1 MSVCTQNPFPASKP
15 CRTCSPALACHLIPH
30 GHPLG
35 PKGLLHQPIRTSG
48 LSMDDAEVLDGQ
60 HSSACCGF
68 YSLQDIR
75 KDVSPL
81 VVARW
86 AAPSL
91 KASGAPCL
99 QMELVGAVGEG
110 CSPRGQFS
118 TLSLHFVLTV
128 LWPRVHR
135 GGLPWGAGRPQ
146 RDGLD
151 WGSGKLGDFLSMG
164 VLVWLGRV
172 YCVLQGTVQPP
183 QVEPA

>member
-1 MSVCTQNPFPASKP
+1 MQPGLSLP
-15 CRTCSPALACHLIPH
+15 L
-30 GHPLG
+30 HPTWPPTG
-35 PKGLLHQPIRTSG
+35 PKRPPAPAHKYIWPQHGRCRGSG
-48 LSMDDAEVLDGQ
+48 WPAQL
-60 HSSACCGF
+60 
-68 YSLQDIR
+68 SLQDIR

-118 TLSLHFVLTV
+118 TLPLHFLLTV

-151 WGSGKLGDFLSMG
+151 WGWGKLGDFLSMG